1 MCQMLLNQVPGDIT
15 AVAVCTALL
24 ARFSAVTLA
33 AIIDIIFFK
42 YKV

>member
-15 AVAVCTALL
+15 AVAVCTVLL
-24 ARFSAVTLA
+24 ARFSAV
-33 AIIDIIFFK
+33 IDIIFFK